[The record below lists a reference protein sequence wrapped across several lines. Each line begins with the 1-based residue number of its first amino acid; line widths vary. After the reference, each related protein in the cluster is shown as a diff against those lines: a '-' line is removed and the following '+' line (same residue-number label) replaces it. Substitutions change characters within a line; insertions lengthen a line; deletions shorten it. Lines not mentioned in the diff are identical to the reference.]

1 MRRALLLLAGV
12 LALAGASSPATA
24 QRFSVELVSITATG
38 FNPQD
43 VIIKPGD
50 TVTWKNN
57 DKAKHQIVADT
68 GLFKSPVLSPG
79 ETYSY
84 VFSVESSYS
93 YHDATKDSMTGTVN
107 TVSEHATVGITRLR
121 VVYGNSVRVFG
132 IIPTG
137 ATGDQVT
144 LHIKPYGKPE
154 TTKTVVTDE
163 GTYELLYR
171 PVRNTRIFATWNDTR
186 STRSPTIGVRPRVVF
201 STVNAARNIFFVP
214 VRPVR
219 PFARALVRMQRKN
232 EHGIWVTTKIIR
244 LNARAERRFNGG
256 FPHGTTR
263 AWAWVA
269 AKPGYQFGASAVKT
283 IRR

>member
-1 MRRALLLLAGV
+1 MRKALLFLVGV
-12 LALAGASSPATA
+12 LALAGAASPATA
-24 QRFSVELVSITATG
+24 ERSSVTVVSITATG

-57 DKAKHQIVADT
+57 DKAKHQVVSDT
-68 GLFKSPVLSPG
+68 GLFKSPVLPPG

-107 TVSEHATVGITRLR
+107 AVSEHVTAGITRLR

-137 ATGDQVT
+137 ATGEQVT
-144 LHIKPYGKPE
+144 LHIKPFGKPE

-163 GTYELLYR
+163 GTYEFMYR
-171 PVRNTRIFATWNDTR
+171 PVRNTRIFATWQDTR
-186 STRSPTIGVRPRVVF
+186 SARSPTIGVRPKVTF
-201 STVNAARNIFFVP
+201 STVSAARNIFFVK

-219 PFARALVRMQRKN
+219 PFARALVRMQRQD
-232 EHGIWVTTKIIR
+232 EHGIFRTTKIIR

-256 FPHGTTR
+256 FPLGTTR
-263 AWAWVA
+263 AWAWVK
-269 AKPGYQFGASAVKT
+269 AKPGYQFGASPVKT